1 MAIHVLVT
9 NPNVIDF
16 GHAALQTRVDAYLH
30 QPVAVYRPLSF
41 VEHSGFSETVREEI
55 AMVLANHR
63 ADEAPLRQFDAF
75 VEAWDLSAHLD
86 RRVLDLSGGWRKYL
100 GLALFMNRPL
110 KARLLLDT
118 TSHLSDARVRTLLR
132 RAAEAGDAVF
142 CEYDPQLLLALQPE
156 PGATLP
162 PMTVLTDDGSTIS
175 EPAIDTEVPGFTPR
189 QARGDLSMSKVSPG
203 RTT

>member
-1 MAIHVLVT
+1 MAIYVLAT
-9 NPNVIDF
+9 HPNVIDF
-16 GHAALQTRVDAYLH
+16 GHAALRTRVEARLQ

-55 AMVLANHR
+55 ALVLANHPPEEHPVR
-63 ADEAPLRQFDAF
+63 SFAEF
-75 VEAWDLSAHLD
+75 VSAWDLTPHLD

-118 TSHLSDARVRTLLR
+118 TSHLSDARIRTLLH

-142 CEYDPQLLLALQPE
+142 CEYDPQLLL
-156 PGATLP
+156 TLTADSTAP
-162 PMTVLTDDGSTIS
+162 LPSLTRLSDDG
-175 EPAIDTEVPGFTPR
+175 GTP
-189 QARGDLSMSKVSPG
+189 
-203 RTT
+203 